1 MSLWHDIPKAAKVG
15 AVFGL
20 IPFVF
25 SISSTTTTSGP
36 SGATCSHMDI
46 AALIGGAIAL
56 LAGGAAL
63 FAKGDP
69 LVGQSVSSAPTR
81 IVSGLVVVALGAFQ
95 IVRGMGLVMGPCA

>member
-81 IVSGLVVVALGAFQ
+81 VISGLVDIALGAFQ